1 MKTLHIA
8 TVGEDTE
15 MVLVGLKNVP
25 THRLDLIC
33 LPEHRDSVNAF
44 ALNLE
49 KTLKIDVDVH
59 VVEGRIVEGV
69 LEKVADI
76 LNKHNNE
83 FDDVVLN
90 VAGGEKVL
98 TCAAVT
104 AAFFNGLKAFHLKN
118 ETPVMLPVMKVKYS
132 DIISKAKMAVITA
145 IHDAGGAI
153 QSLGQLSDISGYG
166 RPLLSYHIWG
176 DDESRG
182 LVKLGLVEAER
193 GRHGRLEARL
203 TVLGR
208 AMVLAQSSID
218 R

>member
-15 MVLVGLKNVP
+15 TVLVGMKSVP
-25 THRLDLIC
+25 THRLALIC
-33 LPEHRDSVNAF
+33 LREHKDSVNDF

-49 KTLKIDVDVH
+49 KTLKINVDVH
-59 VVEGRIVEGV
+59 IVDGRIIESV

-76 LNKHNNE
+76 LNEHKNE
-83 FDDVVLN
+83 FEDVVLN
-90 VAGGEKVL
+90 VAGGDKVL
-98 TCAAVT
+98 TCAAVS

-132 DIISKAKMAVITA
+132 NIISKAKMAVIKA
-145 IHDAGGAI
+145 IHEAGGAI
-153 QSLGQLSDISGYG
+153 DSLGQLSDISGYG

-182 LVKLGLVEAER
+182 LVELGLVEAER
-193 GRHGRLEARL
+193 GRHGRLKATL
-203 TVLGR
+203 TVLGK
-208 AMVLAQSSID
+208 AMLLAQS
-218 R
+218 